1 MKKIFILTGE
11 PSGDKLASKV
21 ISKLQE
27 NLILSHAVGV
37 GDYIPDRIVRI
48 IILLKI
54 ISFTKGNSG
63 VSLDLVNQLLIFLN
77 HNCLPLIPSQGSV
90 GASGDL
96 APLSHMTLALMGIGE
111 VKYDN
116 KVILAKEALKKINV
130 KPLQLKSKEGLAL
143 INGTQF
149 STAYAVY
156 SLTKI
161 QKQGELF

>member
-1 MKKIFILTGE
+1 MSIKISL
-11 PSGDKLASKV
+11 L
-21 ISKLQE
+21 L
-27 NLILSHAVGV
+27 L
-37 GDYIPDRIVRI
+37 RI

-111 VKYDN
+111 VKYAN
-116 KVILAKEALKKINV
+116 KVILAKEALKKINN
-130 KPLQLKSKEGLAL
+130 LILSLLSNSLLTGLKNMEH
-143 INGTQF
+143 
-149 STAYAVY
+149 
-156 SLTKI
+156 TKVI
-161 QKQGELF
+161 LFIIKKKIRGV